1 MSLSSLDI
9 ATFQDLSKG
18 RFILASKSP
27 RRKQILEQQLGIKDV
42 SVFPSGFE
50 EDLDKTK
57 FSPFEYV
64 VETARQKALDVYRAE
79 IDSDHPPSIV
89 LAADT
94 IVLCDDEIMEKPRD
108 KQLHFNMLKKLRD
121 YKRPHKVFTGL
132 CCIVPLEV
140 PRLPGYALFTQLE
153 ESEVKFDS
161 SVSDELIMSYIKSGQ
176 GDDAAGGYN
185 IQGLGAVF
193 VEKVNGDF
201 YNVMGLPVRA
211 TLRLIEKTVEA
222 SKEEN
227 SEDEDAD
234 EDY

>member
-1 MSLSSLDI
+1 M
-9 ATFQDLSKG
+9 
-18 RFILASKSP
+18 
-27 RRKQILEQQLGIKDV
+27 
-42 SVFPSGFE
+42 
-50 EDLDKTK
+50 
-57 FSPFEYV
+57 
-64 VETARQKALDVYRAE
+64 
-79 IDSDHPPSIV
+79 

-153 ESEVKFDS
+153 ETDVEFDS

-193 VEKVNGDF
+193 VEKINGDF
-201 YNVMGLPVRA
+201 YNAMGLPVRA

-222 SKEEN
+222 AKEEN
-227 SEDEDAD
+227 SEDDDEEEDG
-234 EDY
+234 DY